1 MGQGFHEEIVLRLQR
16 VIVGALLGCLQERAS
31 HPAIAALGLVI
42 LSACDER
49 EDLIP
54 GTRAESGIANHAAI
68 LGLVL
73 GLDREWR
80 GHAAGM
86 RTHGLICVSAAA
98 MVVSIMA
105 LYHQLD
111 GPRMDPL
118 RLFEAAGAFIGIIGA
133 GLIVFS
139 KGQLHNLTT
148 AAHLWLATM
157 VGIACGAAQWP
168 LVAILTVVSLVMI
181 TVLRIAENKFG
192 KEDRNIARSIGRSP
206 DE

>member
-1 MGQGFHEEIVLRLQR
+1 MELNPVTSLEWLDWDIISRLG
-16 VIVGALLGCLQERAS
+16 V
-31 HPAIAALGLVI
+31 
-42 LSACDER
+42 
-49 EDLIP
+49 
-54 GTRAESGIANHAAI
+54 AAI

-148 AAHLWLATM
+148 AAHLWLAT
-157 VGIACGAAQWP
+157 
-168 LVAILTVVSLVMI
+168 LTVVSLIMI
-181 TVLRIAENKFG
+181 TVLRVAEDKFG